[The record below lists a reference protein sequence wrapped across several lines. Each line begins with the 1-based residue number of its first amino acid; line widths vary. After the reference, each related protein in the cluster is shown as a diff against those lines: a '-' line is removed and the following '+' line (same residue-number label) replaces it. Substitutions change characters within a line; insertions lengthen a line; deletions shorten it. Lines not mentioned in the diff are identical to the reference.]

1 MKIGKAIK
9 ALKRGQSVTRKI
21 WKGNS
26 YLYLVPGNEDLASC
40 GIMVQRLHYD
50 TKLPVQAQCYWLSP
64 KDTFADDW
72 EVMS

>member
-1 MKIGKAIK
+1 MKAIK

-26 YLYLVPGNEDLASC
+26 YLYLVPGYECLASC
-40 GIMVQRLHYD
+40 GVVIQRLDYD
-50 TKLPVQAQCYWLSP
+50 TKLPTQALDYWLSP
-64 KDTFADDW
+64 QDTFADDW